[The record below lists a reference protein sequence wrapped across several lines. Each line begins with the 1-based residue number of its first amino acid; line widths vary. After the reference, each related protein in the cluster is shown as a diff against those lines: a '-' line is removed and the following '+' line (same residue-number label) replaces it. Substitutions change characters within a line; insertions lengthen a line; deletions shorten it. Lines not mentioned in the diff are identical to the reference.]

1 MCWYFSSAAA
11 TYIGA
16 AATYTVLN
24 STNEHLTQDGFYLTI
39 HHSRDIIL
47 KMSIPTITDNHL
59 TSSKFQFDFAYT
71 HPNCVK

>member
-11 TYIGA
+11 TYIAA

-39 HHSRDIIL
+39 HHSQDIIL
-47 KMSIPTITDNHL
+47 KMSIPTMLDIDL
-59 TSSKFQFDFAYT
+59 TKD
-71 HPNCVK
+71 K

>member
-47 KMSIPTITDNHL
+47 KMSIPTMLDIDL
-59 TSSKFQFDFAYT
+59 TKD
-71 HPNCVK
+71 K